1 MRIPGLSKS
10 RSLSFKEIEDFS
22 GKIKEC
28 AWAFQQAIECLI
40 SKKCE
45 SFEELR
51 QDVTRLVSEVQ
62 VMSHQIFISAAQ
74 SDRLPAP
81 GHLLLSFLRELTK
94 VTSSVE
100 EALEWFSFRKEPVIP
115 QELEKD
121 FFLLFDSVIDPV
133 EELVKIVAEAG
144 KYFKKPGDKPRKNVL
159 NLIAGISKMSGEA
172 NKLDERLKRK
182 IFAQVSDP
190 LAVFHLVRL
199 SEIIAAIGGR
209 AENTGDLLRI
219 MICKS

>member
-10 RSLSFKEIEDFS
+10 RSLSFREIEDFS

-51 QDVTRLVSEVQ
+51 QDVTRLVSEVRIKGDQICTQ
-62 VMSHQIFISAAQ
+62 VAS
-74 SDRLPAP
+74 SDKLPAQ
-81 GHLLLSFLRELTK
+81 GHLILSFLRELTR

-121 FFLLFDSVIDPV
+121 FFLLFDSVIDPI

-144 KYFKKPGDKPRKNVL
+144 KYVKKTNDKQRKTVL
-159 NLIAGISKMSGEA
+159 SLISGMSKMGAEA
-172 NKLDERLKRK
+172 SKLDERVKRK
-182 IFAQVSDP
+182 IFAQVDDP

-199 SEIIAAIGGR
+199 SEIIASIGKK
-209 AENTGDLLRI
+209 AENTGDILRA
-219 MICKS
+219 MVCRA